1 MKVFT
6 GMEREESFSCLKVLL
21 QEVQSCAPTIIRT
34 IPPPFFF
41 PNFITE
47 LKYVQE
53 IYLKVLMI
61 LISG

>member
-21 QEVQSCAPTIIRT
+21 QEVQSCAPAIIRA

-47 LKYVQE
+47 LKYVQ
-53 IYLKVLMI
+53 
-61 LISG
+61 